1 MPLALFHVRSIAR
14 TTSHRTLGPVNAG
27 SWDPEI
33 PGSLDLL
40 QSSHEV
46 VPVGIK
52 SGSSITAGEANQHP
66 GIPPRCVFGLA
77 RDNVGKSYFQAE
89 TAVVWLQYPPM
100 PPLDS
105 GRPVRPIPPPFE
117 GYSKARGTHEDPRS
131 KGHNTSLAVP
141 HIRVPWGTCQ
151 PTSMA
156 ESMYTRSNGVQC
168 LR

>member
-1 MPLALFHVRSIAR
+1 MPLAHFHVRSIAL

-40 QSSHEV
+40 HSR
-46 VPVGIK
+46 
-52 SGSSITAGEANQHP
+52 SGSSRHQVWKQHHGRRSQSTP
-66 GIPPRCVFGLA
+66 SDWSPSRCVFGLA

-100 PPLDS
+100 APLDS
-105 GRPVRPIPPPFE
+105 GRPVRPVPPPFE
-117 GYSKARGTHEDPRS
+117 GCSKAHGTHEDPHS

-156 ESMYTRSNGVQC
+156 ESMYTRGNGVPC